1 MSFTERNDMPDQK
14 WAHIGLTKKQVCF
27 LDKISKDCKF
37 SGGRKFSRTAIL
49 RSFLTAVKDLDI
61 KVNKI
66 KSEKALKREMLVA
79 FE

>member
-1 MSFTERNDMPDQK
+1 MTDQK
-14 WAHIGLTKKQVCF
+14 WAHIGLTKKQICF

-49 RSFLTAVKDLDI
+49 RSFLTAINDLDI

-66 KSEKALKREMLVA
+66 KSEKDLKREILVA
-79 FE
+79 FKST

>member
-1 MSFTERNDMPDQK
+1 MPDQK

-49 RSFLTAVKDLDI
+49 RSFLTAINDLDI

-66 KSEKALKREMLVA
+66 KSEKDLKREILVA
-79 FE
+79 FKST